1 MEWGKRYEAPPST
14 CCWCGEGISQDSP
27 VYSLSAAFRQDV
39 EVSIEK
45 EAYVIKVAV
54 PKSMDSTQYA
64 SLWATVTGRESD
76 AKKEGT
82 DLIFMLCSKKCGSE
96 LKKILQT
103 EIKFV

>member
-14 CCWCGEGISQDSP
+14 CCWCGEEISQDSP
-27 VYSLSAAFRQDV
+27 VYSLSATFRQDA
-39 EVSIEK
+39 EVPVEK
-45 EAYVIKVAV
+45 EAYVIEVMV
-54 PKSMDSTQYA
+54 PKSMDSTKYT
-64 SLWATVTGRESD
+64 SLWAIVTGRDSD
-76 AKKEGT
+76 AKKEGI